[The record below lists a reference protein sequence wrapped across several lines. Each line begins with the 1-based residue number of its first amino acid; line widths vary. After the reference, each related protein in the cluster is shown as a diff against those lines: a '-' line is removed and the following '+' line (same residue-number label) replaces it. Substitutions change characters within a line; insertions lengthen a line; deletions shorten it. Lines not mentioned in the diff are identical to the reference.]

1 MRIMSVEAAD
11 PAGLA
16 AELLPGESVQAAFR
30 ASNGAIL
37 FTNRRI
43 LTVRREMVLSERTRT
58 TSYSYRALRH
68 VSLLEG
74 DPDECG
80 DEIILMLG
88 AEADSLH
95 LRANSGTRFKALEQ
109 LLAERLI

>member
-11 PAGLA
+11 PAGTA
-16 AELLPGESVQAAFR
+16 AQLLPGETVDAAFR
-30 ASNGAIL
+30 SASAAIL
-37 FTNRRI
+37 FTSRRI
-43 LTVRREMVLSERTRT
+43 LTVRHEVVLSERTRT

-68 VSLLEG
+68 FSVLVG
-74 DPDECG
+74 DPSECG

-95 LRANSGTRFKALEQ
+95 LRALPGTEFKALEQ
-109 LLAERLI
+109 LLAEKLI